1 MVDQRALRDLVREYG
16 GLCNGVLTPQARGQR
31 LNSFLAE
38 MLRCWGHRAKAD
50 LNARGNLDVVFA
62 IGAQRFILEAKW
74 EASPLPVGPIA
85 KLQKRVRQRLA
96 GTVGLLV
103 SMSGYTSDALDDVKD
118 GERLEVL
125 LLEKPHVEA
134 MLTGFSPPEEL
145 LNLLMD
151 VAHYNGEPTA
161 TLGDLLKTD
170 DVGAGFEVP
179 TVPAS
184 RTVAGSAPTSWLV
197 SGLRSIRSMT
207 LTPDASARIVAGEDG
222 VWRVDTGS
230 PASIKRVAAL
240 SDVLE
245 AREISPVET
254 LVIRKFGVARLAP
267 DGVHPLAGPFSGGS
281 RTVSDRSGIAVFNNG
296 EWPDGPPIWWSIGL
310 RLGDQ
315 VGRPLD
321 YPQSQAANALR
332 LPDGGILLLG
342 SPLRRFNADLGPVR
356 DYSVELSNPF
366 GGAVLAQ
373 DVVLL
378 SGGDVDVLA
387 LDLESGETIRVAELA
402 MHGAATDVVTVGSR
416 AYVLAHRTEDG
427 RTGGAIVAI
436 DLSDR
441 VSHGLSQIE
450 RGRVAEASSVPEAP
464 DWRRSGRPVGRH

>member
-1 MVDQRALRDLVREYG
+1 MADHRALRDLVQEYG

-31 LNSFLAE
+31 FNSFLAE

-74 EASPLPVGPIA
+74 EASPLPVDPIS

-103 SMSGYTSDALDDVKD
+103 SMSGYTSDALADVKD

-161 TLGDLLKTD
+161 ALGDLLKAD
-170 DVGAGFEVP
+170 DFAAGYEVP
-179 TVPAS
+179 TVSAS
-184 RTVAGSAPTSWLV
+184 SAGAGSRPTSWVL

-207 LTPDASARIVAGEDG
+207 LTPDASGFIVAAEDA
-222 VWRVDTGS
+222 VWRVDTGP
-230 PASIKRVAAL
+230 PASLNRLAAP
-240 SDVLE
+240 SDALE

-254 LVIRKFGVARLAP
+254 LVSRKFGLARLTP
-267 DGVHPLAGPFSGGS
+267 DGIHPLAGPFSGRF
-281 RTVSDRSGIAVFNNG
+281 RTVPDLTGIAVFSNG
-296 EWPDGPPIWWSIGL
+296 VWPNGPPIWWSIGL
-310 RLGDQ
+310 RMGDQ
-315 VGRPLD
+315 VGRTLD
-321 YPQSQAANALR
+321 YPTQQAANALR

-342 SPLRRFNADLGPVR
+342 IPLRRFDADLRPIR
-356 DYSVELSNPF
+356 DYAVPLSNVF
-366 GGAVLAQ
+366 GGVVVAQ
-373 DVVLL
+373 DVVLV
-378 SGGDVDVLA
+378 SGGDVDILA
-387 LDLESGETIRVAELA
+387 LDLESGETTRIAGLA
-402 MHGAATDVVTVGSR
+402 MHGAVTDVVLGGSI
-416 AYVLAHRTEDG
+416 AYVLDHRTEDD

-436 DLSDR
+436 DLPAR
-441 VSHGLSQIE
+441 VFSS
-450 RGRVAEASSVPEAP
+450 RGEQDGAGSAGVPRA
-464 DWRRSGRPVGRH
+464 